1 MHKKNAYRNA
11 RPERLKFVDSLPFE
25 ITKDYSAENAGKN
38 GFNLQE
44 MAVDIDG
51 VMPNDIYDNGID
63 EKEYNLYD
71 TLDRLKRLKEEINED
86 LSEDE
91 LTQYVDFI
99 DIIIEK
105 IAYEESE
112 DYLKKFND
120 LLIKVNNADIA
131 DTNDAIKKLAKI
143 FSRTVLLAMSNG
155 ADKNAAYKSAYLKIL
170 NRANQYLSSDKMIKT
185 ADPYQ
190 NPLIVAEKIKQIID
204 VLVSRFS
211 TDARIRSYPNIKSKI
226 LKLNPVEIA
235 NKKSPGGAAIGVS
248 ITLIKNILN
257 GRDPYFIHS
266 VINNLARIL

>member
-25 ITKDYSAENAGKN
+25 VTKDYSAENAGKG

-44 MAVDIDG
+44 MAADIDG

-63 EKEYNLYD
+63 QEQYNLKS
-71 TLDRLKRLKEEINED
+71 TLKKLKDLKEDLED
-86 LSEDE
+86 GSEDE
-91 LTQYVDFI
+91 LIQYAGFVDFI
-99 DIIIEK
+99 IK
-105 IAYEESE
+105 KMSYEQSE

-143 FSRTVLLAMSNG
+143 FSRTVIIEMSNG
-155 ADKNAAYKSAYLKIL
+155 SSKHEAHKSAYLKIL
-170 NRANQYLSSDKMIKT
+170 NRANQYLSNDKMIKT

-190 NPLIVAEKIKQIID
+190 NPLIVAQRVKQIID
-204 VLVSRFS
+204 ILVSRFA